1 MVLDESM
8 CPENMNTELIQES
21 FTKSRPD
28 LAEKTKN
35 VTKDF
40 VLPPQDDGMW
50 LSANKIAALSLREK
64 LLLQRKLI
72 VKEATTQS
80 VSAVPSSISI
90 ANNLNYS
97 GTDNN
102 FFAWKSTI

>member
-28 LAEKTKN
+28 LAEKTKK

-50 LSANKIAALSLREK
+50 LSANKIATLSLMEK
-64 LLLQRKLI
+64 LFLQRKLI
-72 VKEATTQS
+72 VKEATIS
-80 VSAVPSSISI
+80 RVPSSISI
-90 ANNLNYS
+90 AKNLNYL